1 MNNASV
7 RLLAGIVGL
16 WAFNVAG
23 AADIYPTK
31 PVRMVIAFVP
41 GGSTDI
47 VGRMLGVQLQE
58 RLGQSVVIDNRGGAG
73 GVIGTEL
80 VARSAPDGYTLLI
93 ANGSHT
99 FNPSLYKLQYDPI
112 KSFTPV
118 AMIGSGPLVLA
129 AHPSLSAN
137 SVKELIAYAK
147 ANPGAL
153 NYNSGGVGAF
163 GHLAGA
169 MFTTLAGINVVH
181 VPFRGGGAAILS
193 LLTGTTQWGFGALN
207 QYLPQILARRLRALG
222 VSSLKRNS
230 TLPDVPTIAEA
241 GVPGFEAV
249 QWWGIIAPKGTPAAI
264 VNRLHKEIAA
274 IQASAATV
282 KRLES
287 EGSVAITMSS
297 AEFGKF
303 IEVETA
309 RWAKVVKEAGI
320 TAE

>member
-7 RLLAGIVGL
+7 RLLAGVAVL
-16 WAFNVAG
+16 WVFNIAG

-147 ANPGAL
+147 ANPGVL

-193 LLTGTTQWGFGALN
+193 LTAGTTQWGFGALN

-274 IQASAATV
+274 IQASAVTV